1 MNNTNDHDRT
11 FTDVEIALAAR
22 TAHEVNRAYC
32 AGLGDHTQ
40 VRWEDAP
47 EWQRLSA
54 LNGVRGVIKGNTPEQ
69 SHMSWL
75 SEKAAAGWKYG
86 AVKDVEAKTHPCFVS
101 YGELPAAQQYKD
113 TLYVTTVRGVLGI

>member
-1 MNNTNDHDRT
+1 MNNTNDHGRT

-54 LNGVRGVIKGNTPEQ
+54 LNGVRGVIKSNTPEQ

-75 SEKAAAGWKYG
+75 SE
-86 AVKDVEAKTHPCFVS
+86 KDVEAKTHPCFVS